1 MSVFQRVIERG
12 SFAGAAE
19 DMGLSPSAVSKLITR
34 LELRLGVRLINRTT
48 RRLALTAEGEIY
60 LDRSRDILRAIEA
73 AEADI
78 ASARLSPRGHLRVH
92 AFPTFAVDHLSS
104 ALPDFL
110 ARYPR
115 ITCEFLVTNRLVDLI
130 ADNVDVALQVGPLND
145 STLVARKIVDLTQ
158 VVCASPKY
166 LAEHGRPVQPSDLA
180 RHACLTL
187 SHIPGSTTWP
197 FWVNG
202 ELVQVHVKGP
212 VAADSAHML
221 LRLAIEGVGIIR
233 FGDIIVARAIQ
244 QGHLESLLQN
254 VQESEKYPLW
264 AILPPGRQRTPKVKV
279 FLDFLM
285 ERFGSAPWRS
295 KRSKC
300 VHVRNWPTPSVAG
313 IRPTRRLS
321 GDKPTARITP

>member
-1 MSVFQRVIERG
+1 MTSSSNEMSIFQRVIERG

-48 RRLALTAEGEIY
+48 RRLALTPEGEIY

-73 AEADI
+73 AEADV

-104 ALPDFL
+104 VLLEFL

-115 ITCEFLVTNRLVDLI
+115 ITCEFLITNRLVDLI
-130 ADNVDVALQVGPLND
+130 ADNVDVALQVGPLNN
-145 STLVARKIVDLTQ
+145 STLVARKIVDLTR

-166 LAEHGRPVQPSDLA
+166 LAEHGRPVQPSELA

-197 FWVNG
+197 FRVNG
-202 ELVQVHVKGP
+202 ELVQVDVKGP
-212 VAADSAHML
+212 VASDSAHML
-221 LRLAIEGVGIIR
+221 LRLAIEGAGIVR
-233 FGDIIVARAIQ
+233 FGDIVVARAIRE
-244 QGHLESLLQN
+244 GLLEPLMQDLQEPEN
-254 VQESEKYPLW
+254 YPLW
-264 AILPPGRQRTPKVKV
+264 AVLPPGRQRTPKVKV

-285 ERFGSAPWRS
+285 ECYGSAPWRTR
-295 KRSKC
+295 RSK
-300 VHVRNWPTPSVAG
+300 
-313 IRPTRRLS
+313 
-321 GDKPTARITP
+321 

>member
-1 MSVFQRVIERG
+1 MANSSAEMGIFQRVIERG

-48 RRLALTAEGEIY
+48 RRLALTPEGEIY
-60 LDRSRDILRAIEA
+60 LERSRDILRAIES

-104 ALPDFL
+104 AMPDFL

-115 ITCEFLVTNRLVDLI
+115 ITFEFLVTNRLVDLI
-130 ADNVDVALQVGPLND
+130 GDNVDIALQVGQLND

-166 LAEHGRPVQPSDLA
+166 LADHGRPIKPSDLA
-180 RHACLTL
+180 RHDCLTL
-187 SHIPGSTTWP
+187 SHIQGSRTWS
-197 FWVNG
+197 FRVKG
-202 ELVQVHVKGP
+202 ERVQVDVKGP
-212 VAADSAHML
+212 VVADSAHML
-221 LRLAIEGVGIIR
+221 LKLAIEGAGIIR
-233 FGDIIVARAIQ
+233 LGDIIVARAIQ
-244 QGHLESLLQN
+244 DGILEPLLQDL
-254 VQESEKYPLW
+254 QEPENFPLW

-285 ERFGSAPWRS
+285 EHFGSAPWRI
-295 KRSKC
+295 KRSK
-300 VHVRNWPTPSVAG
+300 
-313 IRPTRRLS
+313 
-321 GDKPTARITP
+321 